1 MKRIL
6 FPLIF
11 VLFTV
16 NGVSAGLDE
25 GLVFYFTFD
34 NVKGRMVL
42 DASDNQ
48 HDAEIVGKTKF
59 VKGKY
64 RNAIQ
69 ITTNTEECVN
79 VPAWWSLK
87 ISGEITMSAWVY
99 RENWADGSGY
109 WFDKGC
115 YTGLGNRHA
124 YGMAVFQ
131 VKEAHWHL
139 GGLKKGAV
147 IVMILG
153 GTGRQT
159 RLSGLLP
166 RMKNKKWYHVV
177 GTYDGAFMKIYLD
190 GEFLL
195 KSFDLSDEIFAEVND
210 QALRIGCA
218 KDRPQYTFD
227 NGSIDEVALW
237 SRALTQAEIR
247 TVMKGSML
255 AVSST
260 DKAAT
265 TWADIKQRTVVY
277 E

>member
-6 FPLIF
+6 FPLIL

-16 NGVSAGLDE
+16 SGISAGLDE

-34 NVKGRMVL
+34 KVKGQMVL

-69 ITTNTEECVN
+69 ITGNTEECVN
-79 VPAWWSLK
+79 VPDWQALK

-115 YTGLGNRHA
+115 YAGAGVEKRHA

-139 GGLKKGAV
+139 GPLKGTV
-147 IVMILG
+147 ITMILG
-153 GTGRQT
+153 GSGAQT
-159 RLSGLLP
+159 RFSKPLP
-166 RMKNKKWYHVV
+166 KAENEKWHHIV
-177 GTYDGAFMKIYLD
+177 GTYDGAFARVYLD
-190 GEFLL
+190 GELFIE
-195 KSFDLSDEIFAEVND
+195 SRNFGPTNPGVND
-210 QALRIGCA
+210 EALRIGCA
-218 KDRPQYTFD
+218 KDRPQYAFD
-227 NGSIDEVALW
+227 NGAIDEVALW
-237 SRALTQAEIR
+237 NRALTQTEIR
-247 TVMKGSML
+247 AVMKGSML
-255 AVSST
+255 AVSSR

-265 TWADIKQRTVVY
+265 TWADIKQRAVTH
-277 E
+277 